1 MELFG
6 SHILDFPDDG
16 ESFLGRL
23 PRLSV
28 SEYFEDLGLELNNSK
43 DNQETGINKVNF
55 EENDDAES
63 NDSAVFSED
72 VRSEGD
78 FSTGT
83 DFDVLQEDEDSYL
96 CSAVAFDEVCKQ
108 DTNKVIKDNELIKD
122 LKSEIDSND
131 KHDHNQELAN
141 DDQELLSD
149 LFVPSI
155 QDIIAEDS
163 GGGGGG
169 SMKSLDETGFTSS
182 YSTAPCS
189 MVGESGITS
198 INDITDTNSTEQLDS
213 KSIIVPDYNNF
224 DSSSSLLPPDS
235 DLHLPLS
242 FENILFEDQ
251 NSFSVETIS
260 NDTVTEDPSSV
271 ALCSIGDLL
280 KENIESEKSKLTSLN
295 DILEEGKSL
304 DKDLNLVNNIT
315 DSLGANENNY
325 DLDFDFNLDN
335 LSPESASLEGSLE
348 GDSSAASDV
357 DDLLSMFGVDEDQLL
372 NSILADERIDDDY
385 FDIDSVDPTCVSNQE
400 LKTDNKDLLED
411 LIKDI
416 KEDIKEVLLKDIKQ
430 EIKDPEIVEPPQLI
444 VNIKKEP
451 VDEEDSV
458 VNNYVLRE
466 HDYALPHSSSLFLTP
481 PHSPGDD
488 HPSSKSL
495 VKSKAQPRSQIV
507 KFNKPRDAKF
517 AMKLPVRSGE
527 SLLKSKIFKH
537 SKSSLKTN
545 SHPKTANKLV
555 LETILKKK
563 HIAKHIQE
571 KKEAVKNIKKR
582 LREENLV
589 DNEEFASK
597 SKYFCI
603 DDLRSKVDRNKYRKF
618 EEERELHNQMERQ
631 RRIEM
636 KEAYDIL
643 KEVIPEI
650 ANVEKVSKL
659 NILNTARKTVRL
671 MQNKLERLQ
680 SCKQNELDRRRSLQL
695 RLSQLERE

>member
-182 YSTAPCS
+182 YSTAAPCS

-224 DSSSSLLPPDS
+224 DSSSILPSSKAFTVPN
-235 DLHLPLS
+235 PLS
-242 FENILFEDQ
+242 F
-251 NSFSVETIS
+251 
-260 NDTVTEDPSSV
+260 
-271 ALCSIGDLL
+271 
-280 KENIESEKSKLTSLN
+280 
-295 DILEEGKSL
+295 
-304 DKDLNLVNNIT
+304 
-315 DSLGANENNY
+315 
-325 DLDFDFNLDN
+325 
-335 LSPESASLEGSLE
+335 
-348 GDSSAASDV
+348 
-357 DDLLSMFGVDEDQLL
+357 
-372 NSILADERIDDDY
+372 
-385 FDIDSVDPTCVSNQE
+385 
-400 LKTDNKDLLED
+400 
-411 LIKDI
+411 
-416 KEDIKEVLLKDIKQ
+416 
-430 EIKDPEIVEPPQLI
+430 
-444 VNIKKEP
+444 
-451 VDEEDSV
+451 
-458 VNNYVLRE
+458 
-466 HDYALPHSSSLFLTP
+466 
-481 PHSPGDD
+481 
-488 HPSSKSL
+488 
-495 VKSKAQPRSQIV
+495 
-507 KFNKPRDAKF
+507 KFF
-517 AMKLPVRSGE
+517 
-527 SLLKSKIFKH
+527 
-537 SKSSLKTN
+537 
-545 SHPKTANKLV
+545 
-555 LETILKKK
+555 
-563 HIAKHIQE
+563 
-571 KKEAVKNIKKR
+571 
-582 LREENLV
+582 
-589 DNEEFASK
+589 
-597 SKYFCI
+597 
-603 DDLRSKVDRNKYRKF
+603 
-618 EEERELHNQMERQ
+618 
-631 RRIEM
+631 
-636 KEAYDIL
+636 
-643 KEVIPEI
+643 
-650 ANVEKVSKL
+650 
-659 NILNTARKTVRL
+659 
-671 MQNKLERLQ
+671 
-680 SCKQNELDRRRSLQL
+680 
-695 RLSQLERE
+695 